1 MSERLFY
8 REIQFSRLG
17 GALPEKVGSFV
28 VGIPTKTIE
37 AYRKE
42 HAGEGMDAIFRNLI
56 SEKEKQHMAD
66 LLGLVNP
73 SLEEQIPF
81 DGEPITLGAPALM
94 GEEAERFGKFSKPI
108 NPGCIF
114 LLQPE
119 RNSLR
124 RVHYFIVPTSLVQV
138 IGCP

>member
-81 DGEPITLGAPALM
+81 DGEPITLGAQPSWVKK
-94 GEEAERFGKFSKPI
+94 AERFGKFSKPI
-108 NPGCIF
+108 NPGCISCS
-114 LLQPE
+114 
-119 RNSLR
+119 SLKGFR
-124 RVHYFIVPTSLVQV
+124 FAESIPSLFQL
-138 IGCP
+138 PWFR